1 MQLGT
6 SKIFS
11 KNMGFFF
18 LMVIE
23 LRTLTQLRPFTVWA
37 AAERPRRRFV
47 AGGMLAPAATPRR
60 LLCCCTW
67 MALVFPV
74 SVRAQLCQT
83 FATLWTVARQS
94 SSVHGIFQASIPEWA
109 APYLPYSFPKR
120 VSSESGN
127 PTPLALLL
135 CLFIFVSF

>member
-37 AAERPRRRFV
+37 AVERPRRRFV

-74 SVRAQLCQT
+74 SVCAQLCQT
-83 FATLWTVARQS
+83 LCGPVD
-94 SSVHGIFQASIPEWA
+94 
-109 APYLPYSFPKR
+109 YSPPK
-120 VSSESGN
+120 
-127 PTPLALLL
+127 LL
-135 CLFIFVSF
+135 CPWNLPGKHTGVGCPLSSLFLPKETLL

>member
-18 LMVIE
+18 WMVIG

-47 AGGMLAPAATPRR
+47 AGALLAPAASPRR
-60 LLCCCTW
+60 LLCGCSW
-67 MALVFPV
+67 IALVFPV
-74 SVRAQLCQT
+74 SVCA
-83 FATLWTVARQS
+83 
-94 SSVHGIFQASIPEWA
+94 
-109 APYLPYSFPKR
+109 
-120 VSSESGN
+120 
-127 PTPLALLL
+127 
-135 CLFIFVSF
+135 